1 MSSNDGT
8 GLFVILMMLVLIFG
22 AFIGVAAY
30 MDLKETDK
38 LLGQRIDMV
47 CEQCAQ
53 RHKGF

>member
-1 MSSNDGT
+1 M
-8 GLFVILMMLVLIFG
+8 LVVLVLIFA
-22 AFIGVAAY
+22 AFIGVTAY

-38 LLGQRIDMV
+38 LLGQRIERV